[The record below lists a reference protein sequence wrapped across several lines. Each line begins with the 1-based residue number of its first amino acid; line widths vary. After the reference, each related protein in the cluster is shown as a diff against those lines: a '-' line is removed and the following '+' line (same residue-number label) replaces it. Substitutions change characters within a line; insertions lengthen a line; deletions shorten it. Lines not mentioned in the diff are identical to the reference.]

1 MVDWGGMAKTRF
13 PTDVRI
19 SLTIVPYRWKA
30 FVRDVIVYIGVPLY
44 LILRPLAHEYRKA
57 DKYYNEVLD
66 PLLVKTLL
74 TVIAVVFGI
83 SALLV
88 IGFFIWVKFLPP
100 EL

>member
-1 MVDWGGMAKTRF
+1 MRF

-66 PLLVKTLL
+66 PLLVKILL
-74 TVIAVVFGI
+74 RVIAVAFGI
-83 SALLV
+83 VTIFV
-88 IGFFIWVKFLPP
+88 IGYFTWIMFVPP

>member
-1 MVDWGGMAKTRF
+1 MRF

-19 SLTIVPYRWKA
+19 SLTIVPYQWKA

-66 PLLVKTLL
+66 PLLVKILL
-74 TVIAVVFGI
+74 RIIAVLIGLFT
-83 SALLV
+83 LFV
-88 IGFFIWVKFLPP
+88 IVFFIWVKFLPP

>member
-1 MVDWGGMAKTRF
+1 MRF

-44 LILRPLAHEYRKA
+44 LILRPIAHEYRKA
-57 DKYYNEVLD
+57 DKYYNDVLD
-66 PLLVKTLL
+66 PLLVKILL
-74 TVIAVVFGI
+74 RVIAVAVGI
-83 SALLV
+83 FTLFV

>member
-1 MVDWGGMAKTRF
+1 MAKTRF

-66 PLLVKTLL
+66 PLLVKILL
-74 TVIAVVFGI
+74 RILVAMIGAFI
-83 SALLV
+83 LLV
-88 IGFFIWVKFLPP
+88 IGFFIWVRFLPSGS
-100 EL
+100 